1 MGNEKIPLNILTTGG
16 TIEKIYDEFEG
27 SLENRETIV
36 KNKLLQRLRLPYTEI
51 NVKQIMSKDS
61 LLMTEHDRQ
70 SILDAIKDQG
80 EENPVVV
87 LHGTDTMDQTAKY
100 CLEHHPGI
108 SVPVVFT
115 GAMRPLGF
123 EDSDAI
129 QNVIEA
135 MMAARILSPGYYVTF
150 HGKLFTVPNLRKN
163 KTKGTF
169 EEIT

>member
-36 KNKLLQRLRLPYTEI
+36 RNKLLQRLRLPYTEI
-51 NVKQIMSKDS
+51 NVKQIMAKDS
-61 LLMTEHDRQ
+61 LLMNEHDRQ
-70 SILDAIKDQG
+70 SILNAILDQG
-80 EENPVVV
+80 NEFPVVV
-87 LHGTDTMDQTAKY
+87 LHGTDTMDQTAKF
-100 CLEHHPGI
+100 CFENHPQI

-135 MMAARILSPGYYVTF
+135 MMAARILDPGYYVTF